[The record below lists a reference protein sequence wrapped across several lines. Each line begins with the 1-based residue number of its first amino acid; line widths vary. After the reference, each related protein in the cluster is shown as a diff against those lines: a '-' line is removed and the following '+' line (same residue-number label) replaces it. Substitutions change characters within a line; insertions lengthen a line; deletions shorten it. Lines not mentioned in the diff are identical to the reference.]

1 MPMKTPFELEIV
13 NDNDDNDNGDK
24 VCVNFA
30 DSIEK
35 IYPKKQVE

>member
-1 MPMKTPFELEIV
+1 MTHPKMKMTILTLTTLTTLFSI
-13 NDNDDNDNGDK
+13 
-24 VCVNFA
+24 FA